1 MGKRSNV
8 LVGLDIGTTKTTAI
22 VGDVT
27 ETGIDIIGIGTS
39 QTKEMRK
46 GTFVNIYSMV

>member
-1 MGKRSNV
+1 MKKRSNV

-22 VGDVT
+22 VGEIT

-39 QTKEMRK
+39 PGQR
-46 GTFVNIYSMV
+46 N